1 MCGSATPDRYCHLR
15 RAGRADDCNGLEN
28 RRGESLRGFESPAL
42 RHFLLTDLTP
52 EFFYPVCGVE
62 PVGVAV
68 ASDLVTVVSRS
79 GI

>member
-1 MCGSATPDRYCHLR
+1 MCGLAMSDRYCHLR

-42 RHFLLTDLTP
+42 RHFLLTDLAA
-52 EFFYPVCGVE
+52 EFFYPVCGVD

-68 ASDLVTVVSRS
+68 ASDLFTVVSRG